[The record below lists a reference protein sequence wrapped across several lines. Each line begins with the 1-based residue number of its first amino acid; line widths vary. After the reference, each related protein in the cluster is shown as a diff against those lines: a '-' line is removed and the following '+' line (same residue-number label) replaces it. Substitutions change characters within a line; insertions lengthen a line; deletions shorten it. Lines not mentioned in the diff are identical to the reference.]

1 VAKLDSGRI
10 VVRRK
15 RVYGESSHGGSWK
28 IAYAD
33 FMTAMMAF
41 FLVMWL
47 LMLVPTR
54 DLKIIAEYFRMPL
67 MTAISGGPNID
78 TSESVIPG
86 GQPSIVP
93 NTFPLP
99 APHRSDGNEDEEDAN
114 RLENLQRE
122 LENLIEHNPV
132 LQQFRPQLLLDMTP
146 DGLRIQILDQQN
158 RPMFNTGS
166 AIVQTYM
173 RDILR
178 ELAPALSSLPN
189 PITVSGHTDA
199 MRYAAGDRQYS
210 NWELS
215 ADRANA
221 ARRELVAGGLVEN
234 KIKRILGL
242 ADTVNLVKENP
253 FAAVNRR
260 ISILVLNRRAE
271 RRIDEQNAAGQDEAE
286 LPDQSGAPLL
296 PGAAHE
302 APTQPA
308 ADPAHPADTAPEAA
322 SGSAPGAGPDA
333 ASGNGSGAAPGNGP
347 GAASGNGPGTASR
360 AVSGSAAAAVSG
372 AASGAASGMVS
383 GAAPTGTSGAAAGV
397 PSEAT
402 PGGAASG
409 AAPGGT
415 AGRAPGTGPGA
426 APGGASGASAGR
438 APGTGAAAGS
448 GTPSEAAPRSPAGA
462 GVPPAAASR
471 SPSAP
476 AAGAA
481 GNAGAVRGPVSAR
494 DARTNHG

>member
-1 VAKLDSGRI
+1 MAKLDSGRI

-333 ASGNGSGAAPGNGP
+333 ASGNGSGAASGNGP
-347 GAASGNGPGTASR
+347 GAASGNGPETASR

-372 AASGAASGMVS
+372 PASGP
-383 GAAPTGTSGAAAGV
+383 APD
-397 PSEAT
+397 
-402 PGGAASG
+402 
-409 AAPGGT
+409 GT
-415 AGRAPGTGPGA
+415 AGSPAGTGPGT

-448 GTPSEAAPRSPAGA
+448 GTPSEAAPRPPARA
-462 GVPPAAASR
+462 GVPPAAA
-471 SPSAP
+471 PQPP
-476 AAGAA
+476 AGGAA

-494 DARTNHG
+494 GARTNHG